1 MSFTG
6 TEKTIGEMGWFFIS
20 LWERAVDKD
29 TLSSK
34 YKPEIK
40 LGYLYNK
47 HVSWKHV
54 LHESTESTIES
65 ATIASKGVRRAK
77 QEVMMTMWDQIP
89 VL

>member
-1 MSFTG
+1 
-6 TEKTIGEMGWFFIS
+6 MGWFFIS

-29 TLSSK
+29 NLSSK

-54 LHESTESTIES
+54 LHESTESTTES
-65 ATIASKGVRRAK
+65 AIITSKGVRRVK
-77 QEVMMTMWDQIP
+77 QEVMMTMWDQTP